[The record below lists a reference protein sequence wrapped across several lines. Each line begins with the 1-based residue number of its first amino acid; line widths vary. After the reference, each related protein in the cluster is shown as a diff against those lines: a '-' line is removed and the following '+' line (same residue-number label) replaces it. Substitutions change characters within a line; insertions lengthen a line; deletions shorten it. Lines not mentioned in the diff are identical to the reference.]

1 MNNIQVA
8 LVGQPNCGKS
18 TIFNML
24 TNIKQH
30 IANYPGVTIDKKSG
44 SFNYKTNDIAV
55 IDLPG
60 TYSFSSYSVEEK
72 ITRDYILNKNTNI
85 IINTLDTSNLRRH
98 LYLTMQLFDMYKPMV
113 IAFNMLDVAK
123 QNGFNF
129 DFKKLEKLTNAK
141 IIQTVAS
148 KKKGLEELKES
159 ILDVN
164 KNKLSFISKALDYK
178 YLQNSIDKI
187 KELIP
192 NDSFDLSRHY
202 ISVKLFENDKMI
214 IEHIQQNAD
223 NAKEILK
230 EVEKLKLQF
239 KEKFSISA
247 EQYIVKIRYEKADE
261 FVKACTT
268 STKEKHAQTLSDKID
283 SVVLNKYLGLP
294 ILGLIIF
301 TLYQLSIVYGY
312 ELTNITWPILSWFK
326 TVVIS
331 FFPQENIDSIPYL
344 TQFAIW
350 MMNSINALLNYLPIF
365 FILFFLIALLED
377 VGYMPRMAFVLDRLF
392 VKFGLHGESTLPL
405 VLSGIFAGGCAVPG
419 VMATKGMNDKK
430 AQMATMLTVPL
441 MNCLA
446 KIPFFTLILTSF
458 FKPDMAIMMFL
469 ISTITIFIALGV
481 AKVLT
486 LTILKGYE
494 TTPFIME
501 LPSYHVPTMRV
512 IMIKVYDRIWLY
524 LKKIVTIVAAV
535 SVVLFVLI
543 QFPGISKEKEK
554 EFETRS
560 YNMQTTFYNQIKNT
574 KYYSNL
580 DEKEELKDFINFYN
594 SYKTERMNTKDIN
607 TARKIDTKYKEL
619 NENFFL
625 FTKPQRDMEAR
636 KINKALKKLINTRKT
651 LFRDIKNEKV
661 ENSALGSIGKFFV
674 PITQYAGF
682 DWKINVAFLSSFA
695 ARESSVA
702 TLGALYETNKDFH
715 ENNSISSSNTY
726 SPLGAVAIIIFMA
739 LTPPCIATMIMI
751 KIQTN
756 SYRWM
761 LFATF
766 YPMILGL
773 VFAIFVFQIGSY
785 LQLTG
790 VEAMIYFYIFIVAIT
805 TLLSLIPNNKK
816 ENYV

>member
-44 SFNYKTNDIAV
+44 SFSFKNSSVEV

-72 ITRDYILNKNTNI
+72 ITRDYILNKDTDI
-85 IINTLDTSNLRRH
+85 IINALDSSNLRRN
-98 LYLTMQLFDMYKPMV
+98 LYLTMQLFDMHKPM
-113 IAFNMLDVAK
+113 IITFNMIDVAK
-123 QNGFNF
+123 QNGLEF

-148 KKKGLEELKES
+148 KKEGLDHMKET

-192 NDSFDLSRHY
+192 NDSFDLSRHF
-202 ISVKLFENDKMI
+202 ISVKLFENDQVI
-214 IEHIQQNAD
+214 IDYIKQNAQ
-223 NAKEILK
+223 NAQEILE
-230 EVEKLKLQF
+230 EVNRLKLVF
-239 KEKFSISA
+239 KEQYGVSP
-247 EQYIVKIRYEKADE
+247 EQYIVKTRYEKADE
-261 FVKACTT
+261 FVKACSK
-268 STKEKHAQTLSDKID
+268 STKENTQTLSDKID
-283 SVVLNKYLGLP
+283 SVVLNKYLALP

-312 ELTNITWPILSWFK
+312 ELTNLTWPILAWLK
-326 TVVIS
+326 TTVVS
-331 FFPQENIDSIPYL
+331 FFPAENIDSVPYL
-344 TQFAIW
+344 TQLAIW

-377 VGYMPRMAFVLDRLF
+377 IGYMPRMAFILDRLF

-446 KIPFFTLILTSF
+446 KIPFFTLILAAF

-469 ISTITIFIALGV
+469 ISTITIFVALAV

-486 LTILKGYE
+486 LTVLKGHE

-501 LPSYHVPTMRV
+501 LPSYHIPTLRGILV
-512 IMIKVYDRIWLY
+512 KVFDRIWLY

-535 SVVLFVLI
+535 AVVLFVLI
-543 QFPGISKEKEK
+543 QFPGISKEKK
-554 EFETRS
+554 EEFDNRAI
-560 YNMQTTFYNQIKNT
+560 NMQTTFYNKIKEN
-574 KYYSNL
+574 KYYSHL
-580 DEKEELKDFINFYN
+580 DEKAELKDFINYYN
-594 SYKTERMNTKDIN
+594 AYKAARMNTKDVT
-607 TARKIDTKYKEL
+607 TAKAIDNKFKEL

-625 FTKPQRDMEAR
+625 FTKPKRDKEAR
-636 KINKALKKLINTRKT
+636 KINKAFKKLIRTRKA
-651 LFRDIKNEKV
+651 LFREIKNEKV
-661 ENSALGSIGKFFV
+661 ENSALGSMGKFFV
-674 PITQYAGF
+674 PLTQYAGF

-702 TLGALYETNKDFH
+702 TLGALYESNKNSH
-715 ENNSISSSNTY
+715 EINSMASSNTY
-726 SPLGAVAIIIFMA
+726 TPLGAVAIIIFMA

-751 KIQTN
+751 KVQTN
-756 SYRWM
+756 SYKWM
-761 LFATF
+761 MFAIF
-766 YPMILGL
+766 YPMVLGL
-773 VFAIFVFQIGSY
+773 LFAIFIFQVGTY

-790 VEAMIYFYIFIVAIT
+790 VEAMIYFYVLIVAIT
-805 TLLSLIPNNKK
+805 MFLSLIPNNKK

>member
-44 SFNYKTNDIAV
+44 SFSYKNTSVEV

-72 ITRDYILNKNTNI
+72 ITRDYILNKDTDI
-85 IINTLDTSNLRRH
+85 IINALDSSNLRRN
-98 LYLTMQLFDMYKPMV
+98 LYLTMQLFDMHKPM
-113 IAFNMLDVAK
+113 IITFNMIDVAK
-123 QNGFNF
+123 QNGLKF

-148 KKKGLEELKES
+148 KKEGLEHMKQT
-159 ILDVN
+159 ILDTQ

-178 YLQNSIDKI
+178 HLQNSINKI

-192 NDSFDLSRHY
+192 NDSFDLSRHF
-202 ISVKLFENDKMI
+202 ISVKLFENDQVI
-214 IEHIQQNAD
+214 IDYIKENAQNA
-223 NAKEILK
+223 NEILN
-230 EVEKLKLQF
+230 EVEKLKLNF
-239 KEKFSISA
+239 KEEFGISA

-261 FVKACTT
+261 FVKACSK
-268 STKEKHAQTLSDKID
+268 STKENTRSLSDKID
-283 SVVLNKYLGLP
+283 SIVLNKYLALP

-312 ELTNITWPILSWFK
+312 ELTNLTWPILAWLK
-326 TVVIS
+326 TIVVS
-331 FFPQENIDSIPYL
+331 FFPAENIDSVPYL
-344 TQFAIW
+344 TQLAIW

-377 VGYMPRMAFVLDRLF
+377 VGYMPRMAFILDRLF

-446 KIPFFTLILTSF
+446 KIPFFTLILAAF

-469 ISTITIFIALGV
+469 ISTITIFVALAV

-486 LTILKGYE
+486 ITVLKGHE

-501 LPSYHVPTMRV
+501 LPSYHIPTLRGILV
-512 IMIKVYDRIWLY
+512 KVFDRIWLY

-535 SVVLFVLI
+535 AVVLFVLI
-543 QFPGISKEKEK
+543 QFPGISKDKKE
-554 EFETRS
+554 EFDNRVI
-560 YNMQTTFYNQIKNT
+560 NMQTTFYNNIKEN
-574 KYYSNL
+574 KYYSHL
-580 DEKEELKDFINFYN
+580 DEKAELKDFINYYN
-594 SYKTERMNTKDIN
+594 DYKASRMNTKDVN
-607 TARKIDTKYKEL
+607 TARAIDNKFKEL

-625 FTKPQRDMEAR
+625 FTKPKKDKEAR
-636 KINKALKKLINTRKT
+636 KINKAFKKLIRTRKA
-651 LFRDIKNEKV
+651 LFREIKNEKV
-661 ENSALGSIGKFFV
+661 ENSALGSMGKFFV
-674 PITQYAGF
+674 PLTQYAGF

-702 TLGALYETNKDFH
+702 TLGALYESNKDSH
-715 ENNSISSSNTY
+715 EINSMASSNTY
-726 SPLGAVAIIIFMA
+726 TPLGAVAIIIFMA

-751 KIQTN
+751 KVQTN
-756 SYRWM
+756 SYKWM
-761 LFATF
+761 MFAIS
-766 YPMILGL
+766 YPMVLGL
-773 VFAIFVFQIGSY
+773 LFAIFIFQVGTY

-790 VEAMIYFYIFIVAIT
+790 VEAMIYFYVLIVAIT
-805 TLLSLIPNNKK
+805 MFLSLIPNIKK